1 MMTGDGEARIAAA
14 YADFG
19 RRWAHGTSPLY
30 ERWAVGFAAAPGLV
44 AWLAGLPPR
53 MRQPNLIFAA
63 MRWNGCPLDSWTS
76 AHAWLEGNAEAVIAT
91 AAARSTQT
99 NEPGRCAT
107 LLPPLSRLAGP
118 LALLEVGAAAGLC
131 LFPDRYGYRYETPA
145 GSRVIPGSSAVDLEC
160 RTDRDDVVPDA
171 APDVVWRRGIDLSP
185 VDAADADAVAWLETL
200 IWPGPDHDR
209 RVRQLRA
216 ASAVVA
222 ADPPKIITGDLLTH
236 LEDAAAIAPDD
247 ATLVVFHSAVLMY
260 LDAPDRDR
268 FATLVT
274 DLARRL
280 GRDVVWISNET
291 VGTFSTVDS
300 RLPAGLDGSGR
311 FVQTVDGVP
320 VALAGQHG
328 ATYEVAPF
336 RR

>member
-19 RRWAHGTSPLY
+19 RRWARGTSPLY
-30 ERWAVGFAAAPGLV
+30 EEWAVGFADAPDLV
-44 AWLAGLPPR
+44 GWVAGLPPR

-63 MRWNGCPLDSWTS
+63 MRWNGCPLDDWAS
-76 AHAWLEGNAEAVIAT
+76 ARAWLEQHREVVVDT

-107 LLPPLSRLAGP
+107 LLPPLSRLPGP

-131 LFPDRYGYRYETPA
+131 LFPDRYGYRFETPA
-145 GSRVIPGSSAVDLEC
+145 GSRVIPASSAVDLVC
-160 RTDRDDVVPDA
+160 RVDRSDIVPDA
-171 APDVVWRRGIDLSP
+171 APEVVWRRGIDLSP
-185 VDAADADAVAWLETL
+185 IDAADADAVAWLATL
-200 IWPGPDHDR
+200 VWPGPDHDR

-216 ASAVVA
+216 AAAIAA
-222 ADPPKIITGDLLTH
+222 ADPPEIITGDLRNR
-236 LEDAAAIAPDD
+236 LEDAAATAPED

-260 LDAPDRDR
+260 LDAPARDR
-268 FATLVT
+268 FATFAT
-274 DLARRL
+274 DLGRRL

-291 VGTFSTVDS
+291 VGTFSSIDA
-300 RLPAGLDGSGR
+300 RLPAALDGSGR

-328 ATYEVAPF
+328 AVYEVAPF

>member
-19 RRWAHGTSPLY
+19 RRWARGTSPLY
-30 ERWAVGFAAAPGLV
+30 EEWAVGFADAPDLV
-44 AWLAGLPPR
+44 GWVAGLPPR

-63 MRWNGCPLDSWTS
+63 MRWNGCPLDDWAS
-76 AHAWLEGNAEAVIAT
+76 ARAWLEQHREVVVDT

-107 LLPPLSRLAGP
+107 LLPPLSRVPGP

-131 LFPDRYGYRYETPA
+131 LFPDRYGYRYDTSGGIRLVPGPA
-145 GSRVIPGSSAVDLEC
+145 AVELLC
-160 RTDRDDVVPDA
+160 RIDADEVVPDA
-171 APDVVWRRGIDLSP
+171 LPEVAWRRGIDLSP
-185 VDAADADAVAWLETL
+185 IDAAEEDAIAWLETL
-200 IWPGPDHDR
+200 IWPGPDHER

-216 ASAVVA
+216 ASAVAA
-222 ADPPKIITGDLLTH
+222 ADPPEIITGDLLDH
-236 LEDAAAIAPDD
+236 LEDVAASAPRD

-260 LDAPDRDR
+260 LDPPSRDR
-268 FATLVT
+268 FAALAS
-274 DLARRL
+274 DLGRRL
-280 GRDVVWISNET
+280 DRDVVWISNET
-291 VGTFSTVDS
+291 VGTFSTIDA
-300 RLPAGLDGSGR
+300 RLPPGIDAAGR

-328 ATYEVAPF
+328 AVYEVAPF